1 MSSSIFRQ
9 SASGLMAGCMLL
21 LSLVALPGC
30 IIYEKFFGNPDQFS
44 HRPAMVMFVNDP
56 DITSDGA
63 SVTASV
69 TIEMDKIHIGGLA
82 VKDALSM
89 ARDWRLNVF
98 TLNGSYL
105 DGNDKY
111 NTEEKIILQKLP
123 LDKMLRADLDMHPK
137 RFLKGSD
144 AEVGPDAEVLTKSFL
159 VLLHKYPE

>member
-9 SASGLMAGCMLL
+9 SASGLMAGCTLL

-30 IIYEKFFGNPDQFS
+30 TMYEKFFGNPDQFS

-63 SVTASV
+63 SVT
-69 TIEMDKIHIGGLA
+69 IEMDKINIGALA
-82 VKDALSM
+82 VTDILKS

-137 RFLKGSD
+137 SFWKGSD